1 MFPSFRRD
9 LSVVHAPVVAWCSA
23 VAVLAGLVILLSSPV
38 WAQLEVPVVY
48 TFTPASRPI
57 EGVLTGGTLCDA
69 EGLNVKD
76 STATFSRVV
85 NYEKIDRVEE
95 MNPIGGSKL
104 LMKIVLK
111 DGHRFQ
117 AYADIHET
125 DPILILRDELP
136 EGATGTPK
144 LRTFTKANF
153 KGLHLLEFE
162 AEPAGEVTDEEV
174 LKQVNELA
182 EAIKQDDLDRAIDLH
197 NKIGD
202 YLEAWQDEAIKDDGK

>member
-1 MFPSFRRD
+1 MPPSHRFVPTARLFPSW
-9 LSVVHAPVVAWCSA
+9 LTAMTVLTVL
-23 VAVLAGLVILLSSPV
+23 AVLAATPA

-48 TFTPASRPI
+48 TLTSASRPI

-69 EGLNVKD
+69 EGLTVKD

-117 AYADIHET
+117 AYADMHET
-125 DPILILRDELP
+125 DPVIILRDELP
-136 EGATGTPK
+136 EGASGTPK

-162 AEPAGEVTDEEV
+162 AEPAGEVSDEEV
-174 LKQVNELA
+174 LKQVGELA
-182 EAIKQDDLDRAIDLH
+182 DAIKKDDLDRAIDLH

-202 YLEAWQDEAIKDDGK
+202 FIEAWQEEETKDDAE